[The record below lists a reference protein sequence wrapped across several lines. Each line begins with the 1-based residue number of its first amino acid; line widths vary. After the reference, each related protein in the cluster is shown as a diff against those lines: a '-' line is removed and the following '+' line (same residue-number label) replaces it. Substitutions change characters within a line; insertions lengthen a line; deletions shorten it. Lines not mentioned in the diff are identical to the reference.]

1 VQAGDAAGVHNLPVE
16 FVGAVPG
23 AEWLTQVVVKLPDDL
38 ATGNVLVSVSFHST
52 TSNKPFIVIQ

>member
-1 VQAGDAAGVHNLPVE
+1 VHNLPVE